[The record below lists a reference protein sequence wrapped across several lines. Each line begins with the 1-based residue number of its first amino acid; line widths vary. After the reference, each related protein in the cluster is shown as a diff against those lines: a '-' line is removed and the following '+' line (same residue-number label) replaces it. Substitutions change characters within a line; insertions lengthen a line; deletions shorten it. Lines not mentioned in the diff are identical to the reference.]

1 MATAVELLRQGRRDE
16 VWRKYCGFLD
26 LNIEGFMEIQER
38 LLMEQVNLLSRCEL
52 GQKLL
57 GGAVPRTMEEFRA
70 QVPLTTYEDY
80 SPYLATQTDAE
91 GIFPSETYVWARTS
105 GRSEENTC
113 KWAPYSREMVTKVG
127 EFAVGTFIMAS
138 CSGRGDVRL
147 HVDDCCLYTLAPP
160 PYYTGAVIARGLVQ
174 ELNPRFMP
182 TLEDG
187 DRMEFEERIQE
198 GFKIAMRDGIDL
210 FYGLS
215 SILLAIGEQ
224 FERGSSSMGFSLQM
238 LHPALLYRVAKGFIR
253 SKLRKRPMRP
263 RDLWKIKGII
273 AGGMDTSFYRDR
285 IEQLWG
291 TRPLE
296 GYGGTELGGV
306 AIQAWNRKG
315 MTFLPDC
322 CFWEFIPEDDF
333 YRSQEEP
340 GFVPRTLRMDEVTPG
355 VYELVATNFHG
366 NVFTRYRSGD
376 LIEIVSLNDPEIRVN
391 IPQMVF
397 HARADG
403 VIDIAGFT
411 RLTEKAVWEAIEE
424 AGVPYRDW
432 SIRKEYRDQGPI
444 LHLYLELKEACSD
457 SDLRQRVHER
467 LIEKDT
473 GYADFRNLLGYHPL
487 EVTILPE
494 GSFARYTEERRR
506 AGADMAHLKPRR
518 MNPSDEVIARLLQ
531 GAPR

>member
-1 MATAVELLRQGRRDE
+1 
-16 VWRKYCGFLD
+16 
-26 LNIEGFMEIQER
+26 
-38 LLMEQVNLLSRCEL
+38 
-52 GQKLL
+52 
-57 GGAVPRTMEEFRA
+57 
-70 QVPLTTYEDY
+70 
-80 SPYLATQTDAE
+80 
-91 GIFPSETYVWARTS
+91 
-105 GRSEENTC
+105 
-113 KWAPYSREMVTKVG
+113 MVTKVG

-147 HVDDCCLYTLAPP
+147 DVDDCCLYTLAPP

-306 AIQAWNRKG
+306 AIR
-315 MTFLPDC
+315 
-322 CFWEFIPEDDF
+322 
-333 YRSQEEP
+333 P
-340 GFVPRTLRMDEVTPG
+340 GT
-355 VYELVATNFHG
+355 
-366 NVFTRYRSGD
+366 
-376 LIEIVSLNDPEIRVN
+376 
-391 IPQMVF
+391 
-397 HARADG
+397 ARA
-403 VIDIAGFT
+403 
-411 RLTEKAVWEAIEE
+411 
-424 AGVPYRDW
+424 
-432 SIRKEYRDQGPI
+432 
-444 LHLYLELKEACSD
+444 
-457 SDLRQRVHER
+457 
-467 LIEKDT
+467 
-473 GYADFRNLLGYHPL
+473 
-487 EVTILPE
+487 
-494 GSFARYTEERRR
+494 
-506 AGADMAHLKPRR
+506 
-518 MNPSDEVIARLLQ
+518 
-531 GAPR
+531 